1 MWLFFQLADE
11 HARPWQPT
19 SKSSTLKEQEEA
31 VARLGG
37 DRLVKFL
44 HWYFAEPAKVLRP
57 AARVAGFTILAR
69 PKVGTP
75 FRTFC

>member
-1 MWLFFQLADE
+1 MWLFFQRLTNRRALGK
-11 HARPWQPT
+11 PT

-57 AARVAGFTILAR
+57 AARVAGFTSLA
-69 PKVGTP
+69 TA
-75 FRTFC
+75 